1 MENKIRT
8 EEEILKDFEKLGWFV
23 ADGYSYFMLE
33 KLEKEQEWI
42 FEIEHH
48 CYICIDKE
56 KHTYSASDLHCSIKD
71 DYRLSMPEHKL
82 LHELFICYGW
92 IGD

>member
-33 KLEKEQEWI
+33 KIEKEQEEE
-42 FEIEHH
+42 EINE
-48 CYICIDKE
+48 
-56 KHTYSASDLHCSIKD
+56 
-71 DYRLSMPEHKL
+71 
-82 LHELFICYGW
+82 
-92 IGD
+92 